1 MTRAQMT
8 IASVGVLLL
17 ALVVTTAQAQPQF
30 TGTWVLDRT
39 QSQVPNRGPHGRGA
53 AGTADQQGPPPE
65 VKLIVEQQGN
75 TLKATRSFARGSH
88 ERAISETF
96 VADGT
101 ERTERIPRGGSSVTK
116 ATLGGDRLVVS
127 KTHTR
132 PAKEQGQPART
143 FTRESVWTLSPD
155 GRTLTIDT
163 TMHTPRGDRTMK
175 TVFTKTA

>member
-1 MTRAQMT
+1 
-8 IASVGVLLL
+8 VLLL

-30 TGTWVLDRT
+30 TGTWVLDRA
-39 QSQVPNRGPHGRGA
+39 QSQLPNRGPHGKGG
-53 AGTADQQGPPPE
+53 AGTTDQQGPPPA

-101 ERTERIPRGGSSVTK
+101 ERTEQSPRGGSSVTK

-132 PAKEQGQPART
+132 PAKDQGQPART
-143 FTRESVWTLSPD
+143 FTRESVWTLSQD

-175 TVFTKTA
+175 TVFTKAA